1 MTIKE
6 IETLIHFDE
15 TRTLELKKT
24 TGELKDGMRSAC
36 AFLNIVGGWWVSDGL
51 SLDDLMKP
59 HSSHAQNPLIAQ
71 VMYYGKYLETWG
83 RGIELMQEQCEFA
96 NTPAPQFSVEGGCFC
111 VTFMRP
117 IYDGK
122 KGVSQDVPQGGTQG
136 GTQDGTQDGTQEKS
150 QSDNELDVWIV
161 EQIKKNPKI
170 TTEELAVKSQK
181 GVRTIK
187 RHISMIGNVRFIGSG
202 YSGHWEIVEND
213 N

>member
-83 RGIELMQEQCEFA
+83 RGIELMQEQCELA
-96 NTPAPQFSVEGGCFC
+96 NTPAPQFFVEGGCFR

-117 IYDGK
+117 FYNEK
-122 KGVSQDVPQGGTQG
+122 KGGTQG

-187 RHISMIGNVRFIGSG
+187 RHISMMGNVRFIGSG

>member
-1 MTIKE
+1 MTIND
-6 IETLIHFDE
+6 IQTLINKDE
-15 TRTLELKKT
+15 TRELELKKT

-96 NTPAPQFSVEGGCFC
+96 NTPAPQFSVEGGCFR

-117 IYDGK
+117 FYNEKKDGT
-122 KGVSQDVPQGGTQG
+122 QDGTQG

-187 RHISMIGNVRFIGSG
+187 RHISMMGNVRFIGSG

>member
-1 MTIKE
+1 MTLNDIQ
-6 IETLIHFDE
+6 TLINKDE
-15 TRTLELKKT
+15 TRELELKKT

-83 RGIELMQEQCEFA
+83 RGIELMQEQCELA
-96 NTPAPQFSVEGGCFC
+96 NTPVPQFSVEGGCFR
-111 VTFMRP
+111 VTFLRP
-117 IYDGK
+117 IYDEK
-122 KGVSQDVPQGGTQG
+122 KDVLQGGTQG
-136 GTQDGTQDGTQEKS
+136 GTQDGTQEKS
-150 QSDNELDVWIV
+150 LSDKKLDVWIV

-187 RHISMIGNVRFIGSG
+187 RHISMLGNVRFIGSG
-202 YSGHWEIVEND
+202 YSGHWEVYGKENQI
-213 N
+213 NT